1 MTIISQAEGKPWL
14 SITEA
19 FEIGLVLSGM
29 VFAGIL
35 SLFGVSLVPVAILCA
50 MVLLLWLAWRYP
62 MKGLGCF
69 LAFIPAYTL
78 TFLLAKFFGPHYIGV
93 FEGGDRVIL
102 LLFTLILWRRNG
114 IELKLPD
121 WMLLIC
127 FAIAVVRLLISGT
140 VLGLLTDFNFMI
152 AYAAGRVTVLSSERE
167 KAWAKRAVWI
177 VAVISVLGL
186 VEVLYIGEAPR
197 TVLYLAVANGGTAG
211 QSLDAAFHAD
221 QYTGLRES
229 ATMFGPLQFAPLCM
243 TALILWWVYCQ
254 NPVPGAMIAAG
265 LVGSVTRSAWVG
277 TTVALALVAVH
288 MGQTR
293 RLLKYGG
300 LLLALFVAA
309 IPILGLSDYLLSTRS
324 GQDPSR
330 ESHQESLLGGLQY
343 TLAHPLGTGP
353 GSIGKWA
360 VKQEENAAGIENT
373 YLTIAAQYG
382 IPALLG
388 FAGFLVSALWR
399 LWREHTQRAYA
410 SVGIIAGF
418 GAVMLFA
425 ALHDVFPLAC
435 WLWFPVGVAI
445 RSASPASQ
453 PS

>member
-1 MTIISQAEGKPWL
+1 
-14 SITEA
+14 
-19 FEIGLVLSGM
+19 
-29 VFAGIL
+29 
-35 SLFGVSLVPVAILCA
+35 
-50 MVLLLWLAWRYP
+50 
-62 MKGLGCF
+62 
-69 LAFIPAYTL
+69 
-78 TFLLAKFFGPHYIGV
+78 
-93 FEGGDRVIL
+93 
-102 LLFTLILWRRNG
+102 
-114 IELKLPD
+114 
-121 WMLLIC
+121 
-127 FAIAVVRLLISGT
+127 
-140 VLGLLTDFNFMI
+140 MI

-382 IPALLG
+382 IPALIS

-425 ALHDVFPLAC
+425 ALHGRIAQTQ
-435 WLWFPVGVAI
+435 
-445 RSASPASQ
+445 SALQEP
-453 PS
+453 PHN